1 MASKC
6 LIPPK
11 SKSVS
16 SLTSN
21 GVKHALE
28 MTALSWGLSVFVNKV
43 LNYVETN
50 TKAAKRLDLYLC
62 AFGVSLLKPAQSNR
76 VTELA
81 V

>member
-1 MASKC
+1 
-6 LIPPK
+6 
-11 SKSVS
+11 
-16 SLTSN
+16 
-21 GVKHALE
+21 